1 MITAKEARNNYSLNS
16 KVLQEVH
23 PIEEQILIQSNL
35 GKNNLLVN
43 FTTATDNNIPALK
56 TIENIDGDLLTV
68 TDHGYIT
75 GDTVEI
81 SDVEFSVTYI
91 TDDTFTVD
99 GIPEGLSVKKVIE
112 SEKYYKA
119 WTTYYIYPDAI
130 SYLNILSEV
139 EKYFRRTGFNMTRKE
154 NTTTKTIEWSISW

>member
-1 MITAKEARNNYSLNS
+1 MITAKEARNNYSLNI
-16 KVLQEVH
+16 KVLQEVQ

-35 GKNNLLVN
+35 GKNNILVN
-43 FTTATDNNIPALK
+43 FTTVTDNNIPALK
-56 TIENIDGDLLTV
+56 TIENIDGNMLTV
-68 TDHGYIT
+68 IDHGYLT

-81 SDVEFSVTYI
+81 ADAEFTATYI
-91 TDDTFTVD
+91 TDDTFSID
-99 GIPEGLSVKKVIE
+99 GITEGLSVKKVIE

-139 EKYFRRTGFNMTRKE
+139 EKYFRSVGFNITRKE